1 MSLFIKKLG
10 LALET
15 VQPKVY
21 RWGDKIV
28 KVMSGFDSP
37 TAFVKD
43 VKTGETFDVPWS
55 GLKQIPKGQKRRK
68 KAKPKPETFA
78 SKLEKKLPQ
87 HGNCPDCGTQS
98 HISGIEC
105 PGCGLKE
112 AKNR

>member
-1 MSLFIKKLG
+1 MSLFLEKLE

-21 RWGDKIV
+21 RWEGKTV
-28 KVMSGFDSP
+28 QVMSGFDGP
-37 TAFVKD
+37 TAFVRD
-43 VKTGETFDVPWS
+43 VKTGQTFDVPWS

-78 SKLEKKLPQ
+78 SKLTKKLPQ

-105 PGCGLKE
+105 PGCGVK
-112 AKNR
+112 